1 MSTHPAFAAENVA
14 VITGAADGIGLAA
27 AKKFAALGMR
37 VCMADIDAEKLE
49 QAATEVSGS
58 NTDNTDNANSSG
70 SAIAVRT
77 DVSRLDELQKLR
89 DLVFETYGQVDVLM
103 NNAGIGRP
111 TDSWTEY
118 ENWQRVLGVNLWG
131 VINGAHAFA
140 PSMIEQ
146 GTPGLI
152 INTGS
157 KQGITSPPG
166 SPAYNVSK
174 AGIKAATEALQ
185 HSLRNTENC
194 RISAHL
200 LVPGF
205 TYTGMMR
212 RFLPEKPDGAW
223 TAEQVV
229 DFLLESVGR
238 GDFYI
243 LCPDNDVTRE
253 VDNKRMEWAMGDL
266 IHNRPPLS
274 RWHPDYEKAFE
285 AFMDD

>member
-1 MSTHPAFAAENVA
+1 MSAHRAFASGNVA
-14 VITGAADGIGLAA
+14 VVTGAADGIGLAA
-27 AKKFAALGMR
+27 AKRFASLGMR
-37 VCMADIDAEKLE
+37 VCMADIDSDKLE
-49 QAATEVSGS
+49 QAAAEVSTRIDTGE
-58 NTDNTDNANSSG
+58 AV
-70 SAIAVRT
+70 AIRT
-77 DVSRLDELQKLR
+77 DVSQLDELQRLR
-89 DLVFETYGQVDVLM
+89 DQAFDRYGQVDVLM

-111 TDSWTEY
+111 TDSWTQY
-118 ENWQRVLGVNLWG
+118 ENWQQVLGVNLWG
-131 VINGAHAFA
+131 VINGVHAFTPA
-140 PSMIEQ
+140 MIEQ

-174 AGIKAATEALQ
+174 AGIKAATEALE

-194 RISAHL
+194 RVSAHL

-212 RFLPEKPDGAW
+212 RFLTEKPDGAW

-229 DFLLESVGR
+229 DFLLDSVSR
-238 GDFYI
+238 GDFYV

-253 VDNKRMEWAMGDL
+253 IDNKRMEWAMGDL
-266 IHNRPPLS
+266 VHNRPPLS
-274 RWHPDYEKAFE
+274 RWHPDYEEAFA